1 MGAVLVLEYDELAGT
16 VVSILNELLDMSLLK
31 GNILLDMSLLK
42 ENELLDM
49 SLLK

>member
-31 GNILLDMSLLK
+31 GNFKSIMEYILKQDLVFLK
-42 ENELLDM
+42 
-49 SLLK
+49 